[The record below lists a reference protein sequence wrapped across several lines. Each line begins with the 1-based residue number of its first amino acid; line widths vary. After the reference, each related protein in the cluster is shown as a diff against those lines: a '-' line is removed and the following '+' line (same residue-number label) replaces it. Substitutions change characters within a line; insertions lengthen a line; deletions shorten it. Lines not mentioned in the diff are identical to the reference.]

1 MSQYTHSPVKSRLV
15 SFVVAAGLT
24 ALGILALIF
33 ATPAHAASRIK
44 DLVEIEGVRDNQLI
58 GYGLV
63 VGLQGS
69 GDSLRNA
76 PFTKQSLEA
85 MLERLGVNTRDAN
98 LQTKNVAAVLVTAS
112 LPAFATQGSR
122 IDVSVSAVGDAKSLE
137 GGTLLVTPL
146 AGADGQVYA
155 VAQGTMTVGGFAAGG
170 ASGSTVSRGVP
181 TNGRIPNGASI
192 ERELRFDFASQ
203 TELRFSLRNPDFT
216 TARRI
221 ASAINTNLGVAA
233 AQASNPTTVVLAKPI
248 GFPGDMVELIGR
260 IERLNVEPDSA
271 AKIVVDEASGIVVM
285 GNDVRVSTV
294 AVAQGS
300 LTISVQETPSVSQ
313 PAPFSQGATA
323 VVPQSN
329 VGVEEGTG
337 GLAIVRGG
345 APLKDLVDGLNALG
359 VGPRDLIGILQALK
373 AAGAV
378 QADIEVM

>member
-1 MSQYTHSPVKSRLV
+1 MNQATPTPDRSRIV
-15 SFVVAAGLT
+15 SFLVAACLTGLAIV
-24 ALGILALIF
+24 ALLF
-33 ATPAHAASRIK
+33 ATPAQAASRIK
-44 DLVEIEGVRDNQLI
+44 DLVDVEGVRDNQLI

-69 GDSLRNA
+69 GDSLRNS
-76 PFTKQSLEA
+76 PFTKQSLES

-98 LQTKNVAAVLVTAS
+98 LQTKNVAAVMVTAG
-112 LPAFATQGSR
+112 LPPFATQGSK
-122 IDVSVSAVGDAKSLE
+122 IDISVSAIGDAKSLE

-155 VAQGTMTVGGFAAGG
+155 VAQGTMTVGGFAATGG
-170 ASGSTVSRGVP
+170 SGSGVSRGVP

-192 ERELRFDFASQ
+192 EREVRFDLAGQ
-203 TELRFSLRNPDFT
+203 TELRFALRNPDFT

-221 ASAINTNLGVAA
+221 AWAINRNLGVAVA
-233 AQASNPTTVVLAKPI
+233 HAMNPTTVVVAKPI

-260 IERLNVEPDSA
+260 VERLTVEPDSI

-294 AVAQGS
+294 AVAQGN

-313 PAPFSQGATA
+313 PAPLSQGTTE
-323 VVPQSN
+323 VVPQTTVN
-329 VGVEEGTG
+329 VDEGVG

-373 AAGAV
+373 AAGAL